1 MEDMHTVSVRNLKAG
16 YGQRL
21 VLDGLTFDAEPGQV
35 MTIAGQNGA
44 GKSTLL
50 RCLAGLLK
58 PEGGNVLAEGRD
70 IYSLSGR
77 ERARM
82 IAALFTE
89 RIPREPETCFSV
101 AAQGRYPYTGWL
113 GGLSDHDKEIVT
125 EAMRQTDCLKLRDR
139 YFGELSDGQKQRVLL
154 ARAIAQQPKILL
166 LDEPATYL
174 DLRYQLEL
182 MTLLRRLAAG
192 KGTSAAPDNPEP
204 GAMNSGPLTVIMSL
218 HDIRLAERFSD
229 RILMLKDGKLY
240 ADGRPDMVVSP
251 SGLAGLFD
259 IDPEVM
265 REFWGHEKSGAGQN
279 GTEAAHVSASAGQ
292 DTANLEKTG
301 AASAGQDT
309 EGPEEVRS
317 VFAGQDPADL
327 QEINA
332 FAPAGMRKG
341 FTTGTTAALAAQGAA
356 TLLLTGILPHQL
368 SVLTPAGIRVSVK
381 PESGRA
387 LSSTEAECTVRKC
400 AGDDVDATDGILIT
414 ARVTLTEKPGILIDG
429 GEGIGRVT
437 MPGLDQPVG
446 EAAINHVPRKM
457 IKDVLCALAAHTR
470 YEGGFFVLIS
480 AEDGR
485 ERAERTMNGMLGI
498 TGGISIL
505 GTSGIVEPM
514 SRQALVDTIRVDIR
528 QKAAMGHDRLVL
540 VPGNMGADFVK
551 NHGPD
556 LPVAMMSNFVGE
568 ALDIA
573 REEGFREVL
582 LVGHVGKLVKL
593 SAAIMNTHSSS
604 ADGRREIFAA
614 NAAMSG
620 ASPAC
625 IRRLWD
631 CVTSDAFI
639 NVLRE
644 ESVLEDTSARILKS
658 IQKNLDKRTGKALEA
673 GAVLFSGNDELFGV
687 TEKGKKILRELD
699 CDIIGRMSEDITS

>member
-192 KGTSAAPDNPEP
+192 KGTSAAPGNPEP

-265 REFWGHEKSGAGQN
+265 REFWGHAGAGTGQN
-279 GTEAAHVSASAGQ
+279 AEGPEEGHAGGTGQ
-292 DTANLEKTG
+292 NTANLEKTG

-309 EGPEEVRS
+309 E
-317 VFAGQDPADL
+317 DL
-327 QEINA
+327 EKINA
-332 FAPAGMRKG
+332 FAPKGMRKG

-414 ARVTLTEKPGILIDG
+414 ARVSLTEKRGILIDG

-639 NVLRE
+639 KVLRE
-644 ESVLEDTSARILKS
+644 EAVLEDTSARILKS

-699 CDIIGRMSEDITS
+699 CDIIGRMPEEAKS